1 MSLDGLK
8 GGFREIRETRESV
21 KLPYFPKASDK
32 DKINE
37 LNAKFGVDKTDM
49 TRDEADKLLEA
60 RLASRASLGAIQ
72 GGILYQQGQDEKAN
86 NCAKENGFD
95 KAIYK
100 GKIDNK
106 AVYIPSFDDEDKVLY
121 SGMPQYIVLNGDKAE
136 LVIDK
141 NLEITDFLNK

>member
-1 MSLDGLK
+1 MSIDGLN

-21 KLPYFPKASDK
+21 KLPYFPKATDK

-37 LNAKFGVDKTDM
+37 LNTKFSFDKTAM
-49 TRDEADKLLEA
+49 TKDEADKLLEM
-60 RLASRASLGAIQ
+60 RLASRASLGAIK
-72 GGILYQQGQDEKAN
+72 GGILYQQAQDEKAN

-106 AVYIPSFDDEDKVLY
+106 VIYVPSFDDEDKVLY
-121 SGMPQYIVLNGDKAE
+121 SGMPQYIVLNGDNAE
-136 LVIDK
+136 LVIDE
-141 NLEITDFLNK
+141 NFEITDFLNK